1 MSTIEYLGNR
11 FVKLFSFLPPL
22 LAMIDSFVCWCID
35 GTAIVTAVVA
45 VCGVVVVAAI
55 VTVGVACACVRI
67 KRFK

>member
-1 MSTIEYLGNR
+1 
-11 FVKLFSFLPPL
+11 
-22 LAMIDSFVCWCID
+22 
-35 GTAIVTAVVA
+35 VVA